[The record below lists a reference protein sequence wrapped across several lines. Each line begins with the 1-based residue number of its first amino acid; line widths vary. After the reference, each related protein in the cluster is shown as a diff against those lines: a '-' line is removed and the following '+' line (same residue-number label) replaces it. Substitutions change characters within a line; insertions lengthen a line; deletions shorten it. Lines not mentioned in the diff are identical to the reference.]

1 MALIYE
7 LTRLA
12 KSGLKAQQSAQRDWS
27 PYLVHFTR
35 YTAMQAVWKI
45 IKRNA
50 QFSAKVVRDA
60 LGVAD
65 NASWDSVEQIF
76 KSSSPFLQKHSPQEK
91 EQLPE
96 CVCLSQCTLPGLFGH
111 SERFGRFGFVFDK
124 LDIYDL
130 GGRPCA
136 YLGADTYGWL
146 DARHDSEAEVNAMWR
161 NSNVYRPAGRGHVQD
176 FTAEREWRVFDNI
189 PLQGHLRAVIAPDSY
204 ATRLRTL
211 LSLHNLNVPILPI
224 DMLYDWGV

>member
-1 MALIYE
+1 MALIYD

-27 PYLVHFTR
+27 PYLVHFTS
-35 YTAMQAVWKI
+35 YSAMKNVRKV
-45 IKRNA
+45 IKQCVAFLAKDVRQTLVNA
-50 QFSAKVVRDA
+50 DETSWNSVV
-60 LGVAD
+60 
-65 NASWDSVEQIF
+65 QILAP
-76 KSSSPFLQKHSPQEK
+76 SSPFLRKHSPQEK
-91 EQLPE
+91 DDLPE

-136 YLGADTYGWL
+136 YLDDGSYGWL
-146 DARHDSEAEVNAMWR
+146 DARHESGAEVNAIWR
-161 NSNVYRPAGRGHVQD
+161 TSNVYRPAGRGHVQD
-176 FTAEREWRVFDNI
+176 FTVEREWRVFDNI
-189 PLQGHLRAVIAPDSY
+189 PLHGHLRAVIAPDSY
-204 ATRLRTL
+204 VTKFRLL
-211 LSLHNLNVPILPI
+211 LISRDLVVPILPI

>member
-1 MALIYE
+1 MALLYDIA
-7 LTRLA
+7 RLA

-35 YTAMQAVWKI
+35 YTAMQTARRV
-45 IKRNA
+45 IKRNTP
-50 QFSAKVVRDA
+50 FSAQDVKQA
-60 LGVAD
+60 LGNAD
-65 NASWDSVEQIF
+65 ETSWNSVEQILAT
-76 KSSSPFLQKHSPQEK
+76 SSPFLQKHSPQEK
-91 EQLPE
+91 EELPE

-136 YLGADTYGWL
+136 YLDADSYGWL
-146 DARHDSEAEVNAMWR
+146 DAKHDSDAEANTIWR
-161 NSNVYRPAGRGHVQD
+161 TSNVYRPAGRGKVQD
-176 FTAEREWRVFDNI
+176 FTAEREWRVFNDI
-189 PLQGHLRAVIAPDSY
+189 PLQGHLRAVIAPDAYITKFRS
-204 ATRLRTL
+204 L
-211 LSLHNLNVPILPI
+211 LIPLNLEVPILPI

>member
-1 MALIYE
+1 MALIYD
-7 LTRLA
+7 LSRLA
-12 KSGLKAQQSAQRDWS
+12 KSGLKAQQAAQRDWS

-35 YTAMQAVWKI
+35 HTAMQTARKV

-50 QFSAKVVRDA
+50 QFSAQDVCQDLKE
-60 LGVAD
+60 AD
-65 NASWDSVEQIF
+65 EASWDSVKQILA
-76 KSSSPFLQKHSPQEK
+76 SSPPFLQKHSPQEN
-91 EQLPE
+91 EDLPE

-136 YLGADTYGWL
+136 YLDADTYGWL
-146 DARHDSEAEVNAMWR
+146 DARHDSEAGVNAMWR
-161 NSNVYRPAGRGHVQD
+161 TSNVYRPAGRGHVQD
-176 FTAEREWRVFDNI
+176 FTAEREWRVFDDI

-204 ATRLRTL
+204 VTKFRAL
-211 LSLHNLNVPILPI
+211 LGPHNLDVSVLPI